1 MANVKFKIKRD
12 DTVIVTAGKHKGRT
26 GKVLKVLPEKSRVI
40 VEKVNLVKRHVR
52 PQGDRPGGTIEKEAS
67 LHISN
72 VALYDAETGG
82 PVRVGWKYL
91 EDGRK
96 VRFNRKT
103 GAVVD

>member
-26 GKVLKVLPEKSRVI
+26 GKVLRVLPEKSRII

-52 PQGDRPGGTIEKEAS
+52 PQGDRPGGTVEKEAA

-72 VALYDAETGG
+72 VALFDAESGK

-103 GAVVD
+103 GAVID

>member
-1 MANVKFKIKRD
+1 MSKFKIKRD
-12 DTVIVTAGKHKGRT
+12 DTVIITAGKHRGKT
-26 GKVLKVLPEKSRVI
+26 GKVLRVLPEKSRVV

-52 PQGDRPGGTIEKEAS
+52 PQGDRPGGTVEKEAP

-72 VALYDAETGG
+72 VALLDAESG
-82 PVRVGWKYL
+82 RAMKVGRKYL

-103 GAVVD
+103 GVVIDQ